1 MDALKAIVENAP
13 AIIGAASQSKF
24 GIVALVCLVIAV
36 ATIVYLA
43 ATPKTSPWLGL
54 AALALL
60 MFGTLGLSVVSFYFG
75 ADRAF
80 NLADARVIT
89 FKTPF
94 YDTTTRR
101 YRLLDATITRIDG
114 PVTVWRELQERP
126 DGNAEFKHVIKA
138 IEPDRIVFGRAPNGN
153 GQTTDTTE
161 LAVYLEDRELCF
173 RSDPDASTWECPY
186 ALAAIQ

>member
-13 AIIGAASQSKF
+13 AIIGAASQSRF

-60 MFGTLGLSVVSFYFG
+60 MFGTLGLSVVSLYVG
-75 ADRAF
+75 ANRALD
-80 NLADARVIT
+80 LADARVIT
-89 FKTPF
+89 FKTPYF
-94 YDTTTRR
+94 DVATSR
-101 YRLLDATITRIDG
+101 YRLLDATITRIDAN
-114 PVTVWRELQERP
+114 VWRERQERP
-126 DGNAEFKHVIKA
+126 DGNAVYHHVVKA
-138 IEPDRIVFGRAPNGN
+138 IEPDSIVFARAPAGN

-161 LAVYLEDRELCF
+161 LAVYIKDRELCY
-173 RSDPDASTWECPY
+173 RTGPDTANWECPY
-186 ALAAIQ
+186 ALAAIE